1 MALMK
6 YPPSREFSRRK
17 VAEIADVPQS
27 TANRKLE
34 TLAKQ
39 GVIDVRPIEGGNTHL
54 VSINEDSPHYGE
66 LKSAFEKQRDKELE
80 DEKQKG
86 TDSGQT
92 ITLHVLESYL
102 WQAADILRGSID
114 SSDYKSYIFGLLFL
128 KRLSDRYEEEAE
140 ELIEEGIPEK
150 IAFDDEDL
158 HTFYLPP
165 RARWEHVQ
173 KQNRDIGATI
183 NKAFEEVEN
192 RNDTIEN
199 GVLTSIDFND
209 KERLPDPVLE
219 ELIVHFSQKS
229 FRNENLA
236 DPDIFGRAYEYL
248 IRQFADDAGK
258 KGGEF
263 YTPRGVVQALVKI
276 LDPQPGMRVYDP
288 CCGSGGMLIYSA
300 SHIRED
306 NGGSMEDISL
316 YGQERNLNTWAI
328 AEMNILLHNLPD
340 ARIAKGDT
348 MREPKF
354 LDNAGGLMV
363 FDRVIANPMWNQK
376 RWSKE
381 FIKENQ
387 PFNRFPYGLPPKNSA
402 DWAWVQH
409 MLASLNQTGKMG
421 VVLDNGVLFRSRSEG
436 KIRRK
441 ALEDDL
447 VEAVIALPGN
457 LFYNT
462 SSPGCIMI
470 LNKDKPEERRGRVL
484 FIYAEDQE
492 ARESGTLLYE
502 ELSNQNRLLD
512 SGIEKIVETYQEL
525 AEEDHFSR
533 LVGLEEIEEN
543 DWNLNVPRYVDT
555 TEPEEPIDVSEKRQE
570 LQELEGKRDQINTE
584 LNTFLE
590 ELGYE

>member
-1 MALMK
+1 M
-6 YPPSREFSRRK
+6 S
-17 VAEIADVPQS
+17 D
-27 TANRKLE
+27 N
-34 TLAKQ
+34 TLARS
-39 GVIDVRPIEGGNTHL
+39 DPN
-54 VSINEDSPHYGE
+54 
-66 LKSAFEKQRDKELE
+66 
-80 DEKQKG
+80 
-86 TDSGQT
+86 
-92 ITLHVLESYL
+92 
-102 WQAADILRGSID
+102 IL
-114 SSDYKSYIFGLLFL
+114 Y
-128 KRLSDRYEEEAE
+128 
-140 ELIEEGIPEK
+140 
-150 IAFDDEDL
+150 
-158 HTFYLPP
+158 
-165 RARWEHVQ
+165 
-173 KQNRDIGATI
+173 
-183 NKAFEEVEN
+183 KAFEQVEN
-192 RNDTIEN
+192 QNDTIEN

-263 YTPRGVVQALVKI
+263 YTPRGVVQVLVKI

-300 SHIRED
+300 SHIRD
-306 NGGSMEDISL
+306 ANGGSMEDISL

-328 AEMNILLHNLPD
+328 AEMNMLLHNLPD

-354 LDNAGGLMV
+354 LDRTGGLMV

-376 RWSKE
+376 RWSKN

-409 MLASLNQTGKMG
+409 MLASLSKTGKMG

-470 LNKDKPEERRGRVL
+470 LNKDKPEERQGKVL
-484 FIYAEDQE
+484 FVYAEDQE
-492 ARESGTLLYE
+492 ARESGTLIYE
-502 ELSNQNRLLD
+502 ELSNQNRLLAG
-512 SGIEKIVETYQEL
+512 GIEKIAETYRGLE
-525 AEEDHFSR
+525 EEDHFSR
-533 LVGLEEIEEN
+533 LVPLEEIEEN

-555 TEPEEPIDVSEKRQE
+555 TVPEEPVDVAEKKRDLRRLEEKRERISSE
-570 LQELEGKRDQINTE
+570 LDR
-584 LNTFLE
+584 FLE
-590 ELGYE
+590 ELDYA